1 MRKLLLLFFF
11 LGAYVLNA
19 QQYCF
24 VNCREAFPGVQTDS
38 LLFIEMSGRQFD
50 PINSCPGTS
59 EQTTD
64 TLFTTATGAVMSTQ
78 NATYTDAA
86 VVGWVDWDNSISFE
100 PTEMIQFAGHISVG
114 QTAAVV
120 PPPGTATGTYRMRV
134 KLMNAVDVALAQ
146 GDACYGSGTVYH
158 SVDFSISVVD
168 VIPENPNEPDYC
180 DASGD
185 PFCAS
190 TSTNTNDPTVTDSA
204 FTFIDEVKIQDDNGE
219 VVNQTACDVYGDYT
233 DIVAT
238 WTAGNPYTVVVSTGT
253 RDNAVNNNAAQVG
266 AVYIDWN
273 QDFAFDETETSL
285 LSLPPQ
291 GDSVFAAIIANPTV
305 STGLYR
311 MRIRTTALLGTPEPC
326 GAQPIGEVE
335 DYTIFIQD
343 PAAPVPECAA
353 LVAPADMADNLCTNL
368 EFTWTTAAE
377 ADSYNLVISQLGSEN
392 EFRFDGLT
400 DTTQIVSN
408 LPANS
413 DFEWEVEAV
422 NENGQSFGCEV
433 FTFSTGNAN
442 PTAAFD
448 AESVSVCPN
457 ESFTFSA
464 VVSGGDTPYDYT
476 WSGDGA
482 AFLDDVS
489 AEMPNLVNPT
499 PGVYTLSVS
508 VTDARGCQSNT
519 ATQELVIKSVLQ
531 AEDIE
536 LLNPVAC
543 SNEDIKFLYNANFN
557 AVFQESD
564 DNVTFTD
571 FPPNY
576 LSGDTV
582 LYNQPN
588 AGEKFIRAIVTS
600 NGCSDT
606 SAVVT
611 QERLAPLAEAEID
624 FFAGEAVNCPED
636 EVAMQAANYDNGI
649 TWSNGATTDTI
660 TIAETGSYSYTY
672 TDANGCSTTSEAI
685 DVTIVELDAPLQL
698 NESADTVALC
708 EGNEFILTVNN
719 ADAVWND
726 ANSTANDTLVVSTEG
741 LYKATVT
748 KDGCAFVSDSVF
760 VKVNPTPEAIVLDFD
775 SEQSLCAGTDSL
787 VITGVE
793 GMEWTVP
800 AGVTTAS
807 ITVFESGSYFGSITN
822 EFGCTAL
829 SDTADVVFNEA
840 PAQPEITREDSIL
853 YVAGA
858 EGNARIWILDG
869 TNISINDTIVLD
881 EPGEYQVVL
890 VSPEGCFSDTSD
902 VFLFDP
908 IGIQESLADAGIQ
921 VYPVPTTD
929 NTVYLKTEQN
939 VSFRLIAADGRMLQ
953 EGSVASGTTGQIAV
967 PTQGYYFLQV
977 STDGAS
983 WTVKLLSN

>member
-1 MRKLLLLFFF
+1 MKVIATLTLLVLCISLKSQVPEYDMNNQTVNDTSGILYDDGGKEFNYRPNQNSFTTIKSANGKPVTIRF
-11 LGAYVLNA
+11 DEFDIETNELGDPSLCIYDFVTVFDGEDTNATEVGAYCGTENPPEFTSTGDAVTIQLFADGGTEKRGFIMAWSTGNMPPIQSYAEGEDGEDPYCEASGPPCGDDGKFVELLNFTFNTFSFDTDPCD
-19 QQYCF
+19 QL
-24 VNCREAFPGVQTDS
+24 VNDLSYQDLTDS
-38 LLFIEMSGRQFD
+38 IIEWTVGDQISCSGVID
-50 PINSCPGTS
+50 GGLGV
-59 EQTTD
+59 EQ
-64 TLFTTATGAVMSTQ
+64 
-78 NATYTDAA
+78 
-86 VVGWVDWDNSISFE
+86 VD
-100 PTEMIQFAGHISVG
+100 
-114 QTAAVV
+114 
-120 PPPGTATGTYRMRV
+120 
-134 KLMNAVDVALAQ
+134 
-146 GDACYGSGTVYH
+146 
-158 SVDFSISVVD
+158 
-168 VIPENPNEPDYC
+168 
-180 DASGD
+180 
-185 PFCAS
+185 
-190 TSTNTNDPTVTDSA
+190 
-204 FTFIDEVKIQDDNGE
+204 
-219 VVNQTACDVYGDYT
+219 
-233 DIVAT
+233 
-238 WTAGNPYTVVVSTGT
+238 
-253 RDNAVNNNAAQVG
+253 
-266 AVYIDWN
+266 VYIDWN
-273 QDFAFDETETSL
+273 QDFTFDEATERHPMVATQNAATGDFTGVIV
-285 LSLPPQ
+285 PPQ
-291 GDSVFAAIIANPTV
+291 DIVPGPTRLRVRLYDQVFGLGPATACGESVD
-305 STGLYR
+305 
-311 MRIRTTALLGTPEPC
+311 
-326 GAQPIGEVE
+326 GETE
-335 DYTIFIQD
+335 DYTILIID
-343 PAAPVPECAA
+343 PAAPLPGCPNKLE
-353 LVAPADMADNLCTNL
+353 PADGSVNLCTTIPFKWN
-368 EFTWTTAAE
+368 AVQDAN
-377 ADSYNLVISQLGSEN
+377 SYHLTVRNS
-392 EFRFDGLT
+392 DGET
-400 DTTQIVSN
+400 VESITGIQDTTTIVSN

-433 FTFSTGNAN
+433 FTFSTGNTN

-482 AFLDDVS
+482 DFLDDVS

-908 IGIQESLADAGIQ
+908 NSIDEGVLRLVD
-921 VYPVPTTD
+921 VYPNPTNNILNIVNIPSEGATRF
-929 NTVYLKTEQN
+929 TVLDVN
-939 VSFRLIAADGRMLQ
+939 GAVVFQ
-953 EGSVASGTTGQIAV
+953 ETTNNSTMQLNLEVAEGV
-967 PTQGYYFLQV
+967 YFLQIT
-977 STDGAS
+977 TDSAR
-983 WTVKLLSN
+983 TTRKIVVRK